1 MTQPTPQ
8 APNFKNT
15 LVYIA
20 VIIVAAWLLGH
31 ILHFAADLLN
41 LVLIVAAVLLILW
54 IVQNYVLGRK
64 K

>member
-1 MTQPTPQ
+1 MQ
-8 APNFKNT
+8 FKNV
-15 LVYIA
+15 LIYIA

-41 LVLIVAAVLLILW
+41 LVLIVAAVLLIVW
-54 IVQNYVLGRK
+54 IIQNYVLGRK